1 MDKRH
6 SYLLGLALLGSTVSA
21 PTLAADSLAEAL
33 SSGKAYGN
41 FRFRYESVEQNNPV
55 ADADALTLRT
65 RLGYKTGSIG
75 GFSALIEVE
84 DSRIVGGVGDFTVGP
99 TGFNANPNQ
108 FSVIADPETTEVDQ
122 AFIQYKNDLLT
133 VKYGAQVITLDN
145 HRFIGHV
152 GWRQDRQTFDAIT
165 FKVTPTDKLA
175 LTAGHIYKRNRI
187 FAEDADLDS
196 QDNIFNI
203 SYKTPVGKL
212 SGYAYLL
219 ETASGGNDGDALD
232 TVGVRFA
239 GAAKSGSN
247 KFLYELEF
255 ADQEFESGDGVD
267 QSDSDYISASFGV
280 VTSGI
285 TFKLGYEV
293 LGAAEVKSGT
303 VNNGFSTP
311 LATLHK
317 FNGFADTFLGTPASG
332 LEDLYF
338 LISSKVGPG
347 KLTVKYHD
355 FTADEV
361 AGEDDL
367 GSEIDVVYGMKF
379 GKSYFGGI
387 KYADYSVDDRP
398 AGAVDTEKLALWVG
412 TKF

>member
-1 MDKRH
+1 MNRRH
-6 SYLLGLALLGSTVSA
+6 CYYLGLAILGGSMSVPA
-21 PTLAADSLAEAL
+21 LAADSLAEAL

-41 FRFRYESVEQNNPV
+41 FRLRYESVEQNNAL

-84 DSRIVGGVGDFTVGP
+84 DSRIVGGGGDFTVPP

-108 FSVIADPETTEVDQ
+108 FSVIADPETTEIDQ
-122 AFIQYKNDLLT
+122 AFIQYKNDVLT
-133 VKYGAQVITLDN
+133 TKLGAQVITLDN

-152 GWRQDRQTFDAIT
+152 GWRQDRQTFDALT
-165 FKVTPTDKLA
+165 FKITPSEKVA
-175 LTAGHIYKRNRI
+175 ITAAHIYKRNRI

-196 QDNIFNI
+196 KDNIFNI

-219 ETASGGNDGDALD
+219 EDASGGNDGATRD
-232 TVGVRFA
+232 TVGARFA
-239 GAAKSGSN
+239 GAKKSGSN

-267 QSDSDYISASFGV
+267 KYEADYTSASFGI

-293 LGAAEVKSGT
+293 LGAAEVETGSAS
-303 VNNGFSTP
+303 NGFATP

-317 FNGFADTFLGTPASG
+317 FNGWADAFLATPTSG

-355 FTADEV
+355 FTADEIT
-361 AGEDDL
+361 GEDDL
-367 GSEIDVVYGMKF
+367 GSEIDLAYGMKF

-387 KYADYSVDDRP
+387 KYADYSVDDR
-398 AGAVDTEKLALWVG
+398 AVGGADTEKLALWVG
-412 TKF
+412 AKF